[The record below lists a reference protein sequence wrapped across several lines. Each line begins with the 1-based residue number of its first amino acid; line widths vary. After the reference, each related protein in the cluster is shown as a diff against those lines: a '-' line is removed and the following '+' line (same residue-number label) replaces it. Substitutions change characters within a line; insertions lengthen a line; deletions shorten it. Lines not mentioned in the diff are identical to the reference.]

1 MSGSLVIVNP
11 RASRVRAAGAAAL
24 LPSVVSALTRRDG
37 VAPDVVTPEDADA
50 VAGHV
55 RAALDRGVA
64 AVVGL
69 GGDGTQRGIAEV
81 LVGTDVPLGILP
93 AGTGN
98 ILGGVLGIPSG
109 LREAIESLAAA
120 APRAIDLGDVSLFT
134 TDLAPGDAPRHTI
147 CAIGCGIGFDARL
160 MATTEAG
167 HKARFGRYAYLFQAI
182 RLASR
187 IEAVPYRITVD
198 GRLIELEASIAMI
211 TNVGDLV
218 PGVIRPR
225 LAALPDDGQLDL
237 FVVAARGV
245 VDGIRGLADH
255 LLRTTTG
262 GDSTSRTLRF
272 RCRSARVESVPP
284 EPIQVDGDPCGTGAI
299 EVSVLPGALRV
310 LVPRGRM
317 PEGQAPR
324 TPTDR

>member
-1 MSGSLVIVNP
+1 MLPPVID
-11 RASRVRAAGAAAL
+11 
-24 LPSVVSALTRRDG
+24 ALTRRDG
-37 VAPDVVTPEDADA
+37 VAPEVVTPQDAAA
-50 VAGHV
+50 VEGHV
-55 RAALDRGVA
+55 RAALERGA
-64 AVVGL
+64 ASVVGL
-69 GGDGTQRGIAEV
+69 GGDGTQRGIAAV
-81 LVGTDVPLGILP
+81 LAGSGVPLGILP

-98 ILGGVLGIPSG
+98 ILAGVMGIPPSI
-109 LREAIESLAAA
+109 RDATAALATAR
-120 APRAIDLGDVSLFT
+120 PTAIDLGDVALYT
-134 TDLAPGDAPRHTI
+134 TDLVPGDPPRRTI

-167 HKARFGRYAYLFQAI
+167 HKDRFGRYAYLFQAI

-198 GRLIELEASIAMI
+198 GRVIELEASIAMI

-245 VDGIRGLADH
+245 VEGIRGLADQ
-255 LLRTTTG
+255 LLRTRIG
-262 GDSTSRTLRF
+262 GDSRSRTLRF
-272 RCRSARVESVPP
+272 RCHSARLESTPP

-299 EVSVLPGALRV
+299 EVVVRPGALHV
-310 LVPRGRM
+310 LVPAR
-317 PEGQAPR
+317 EPR
-324 TPTDR
+324 